1 MKRSKTSVYI
11 NVDWPILKLTNAIR
25 TSSSPLMIMR
35 SLKSGSVLRKR
46 TNTEHNVSNSQFFTP
61 GAIDKM
67 DVLTKENAMI
77 LQKIVE
83 AR

>member
-1 MKRSKTSVYI
+1 VKKSKTSVYI
-11 NVDWPILKLTNAIR
+11 NADWLILKLTNAIK
-25 TSSSPLMIMR
+25 TSLSQLMTMR

-46 TNTEHNVSNSQFFTP
+46 TNTEHNVSNSQFFTF